1 MYLEKEDWEEPRCCF
16 DTGGAASEIRA
27 GQDGAAAGPEN
38 AEPET
43 ADPENAGPDSAKT
56 ESVKPETAAG
66 KRRRSKKQPSIQE
79 VIAEFDSLLAA
90 NLKKAAQ
97 NYLER
102 WLKTYEETGDWASQ
116 ITILNEMMGFYR
128 NNGKQEKGLES
139 VQKGLALIAE
149 HRLEE
154 TVSGGTT
161 FVNAAT
167 TYKTFGESEKALRCY
182 EQAFRAYGRSLT
194 PGDYRYGSLFNNMA
208 VLYADMGEFKKAGAY
223 YDQAMSIMEK
233 LRPGS
238 TIEIG
243 LTWVNLAML
252 YEKSG
257 EEDKIDGCME
267 QAIACFHDETVP
279 HDAYYALNCRKCA
292 KTFGHF
298 GYFRM
303 QKELTEEAD
312 RIYAEARAQR

>member
-16 DTGGAASEIRA
+16 DTGGAVSEIGA
-27 GQDGAAAGPEN
+27 GQGGAAAGPEN

-43 ADPENAGPDSAKT
+43 ADPENAGSKSAGPDCAKT
-56 ESVKPETAAG
+56 ESVKPETAVG
-66 KRRRSKKQPSIQE
+66 KRRRPKKQLSIQE

-167 TYKTFGESEKALRCY
+167 TYKTFGESEKRLRA
-182 EQAFRAYGRSLT
+182 QSGSGGLPVRQPVQQHGGAVRGYGRVQEGRS
-194 PGDYRYGSLFNNMA
+194 
-208 VLYADMGEFKKAGAY
+208 V
-223 YDQAMSIMEK
+223 
-233 LRPGS
+233 LRPGHVHYGRTPS
-238 TIEIG
+238 
-243 LTWVNLAML
+243 
-252 YEKSG
+252 
-257 EEDKIDGCME
+257 
-267 QAIACFHDETVP
+267 
-279 HDAYYALNCRKCA
+279 R
-292 KTFGHF
+292 
-298 GYFRM
+298 
-303 QKELTEEAD
+303 
-312 RIYAEARAQR
+312 